1 MFNGLIREIAQVAS
15 FSGDLLRLRAR
26 YRPALGDSVAV
37 NGACLSVTRLF
48 ADGFAVQLSSET
60 ARVIVAQ
67 NLRGSVHIEPAM
79 RIGDRIDGHLIQGH
93 VDAVGEIYKISK
105 LASGVDF
112 FIRAPLHIAPLLAPK
127 GSVAIDGVSLTINE
141 VLAGGGTRGRNFN
154 GQGFDGGNFIR
165 KELRDAN
172 FNGSGLNFNGAS
184 LRGPNSSS
192 SNSVRDLNSLGTNL
206 KSGVQSCA
214 IRLTI
219 IPLTLKDT
227 LFGSYKIGRRV
238 NIETDLL
245 ARYVAAQLRF
255 AGGRPASRGTVA
267 ASDESTASGKEGLSW
282 DAVDKI
288 LSLY

>member
-48 ADGFAVQLSSET
+48 AEGFAVQLSSET
-60 ARVIVAQ
+60 ARVIAAQ
-67 NLRGSVHIEPAM
+67 NLHGSVHIEPAM

-112 FIRAPLHIAPLLAPK
+112 FIRTPMHIAPLLAPK

-141 VLAGGGTRGRNFN
+141 VLAGGDMHGRNFN
-154 GQGFDGGNFIR
+154 SQGLDGGNFTH
-165 KELRDAN
+165 KELRGA
-172 FNGSGLNFNGAS
+172 NFNGAS
-184 LRGPNSSS
+184 LRGQNFSG
-192 SNSVRDLNSLGTNL
+192 SNSVRNLNFLGANL
-206 KSGVQSCA
+206 KSEAQSCA

-255 AGGRPASRGTVA
+255 AGGQPVRGT
-267 ASDESTASGKEGLSW
+267 DTARDDSAEGEKDGLSW

>member
-60 ARVIVAQ
+60 ARVIAAQ
-67 NLRGSVHIEPAM
+67 NLRGPVHIEPAM
-79 RIGDRIDGHLIQGH
+79 RLSERIDGHLIQGH

-141 VLAGGGTRGRNFN
+141 VLEGS
-154 GQGFDGGNFIR
+154 GNFTR
-165 KELRDAN
+165 KDRKGPLGAN
-172 FNGSGLNFNGAS
+172 FSDAS
-184 LRGPNSSS
+184 LHGQNFSG
-192 SNSVRDLNSLGTNL
+192 SNSVCDPSSLGANL
-206 KSGVQSCA
+206 KSEAQSCA

-245 ARYVAAQLRF
+245 ARYVAAQLGF
-255 AGGRPASRGTVA
+255 ADVQLVGRGTVA
-267 ASDESTASGKEGLSW
+267 AHNASAEGEQDGLSW

>member
-15 FSGDLLRLRAR
+15 FSGDSLRLRAR

-60 ARVIVAQ
+60 ARVIAAQ

-141 VLAGGGTRGRNFN
+141 VLEG
-154 GQGFDGGNFIR
+154 GGNFIH
-165 KELRDAN
+165 KDPFGAN
-172 FNGSGLNFNGAS
+172 FSYSS
-184 LRGPNSSS
+184 LRGQNFSG
-192 SNSVRDLNSLGTNL
+192 SNSVHNPSSLGANL
-206 KSGVQSCA
+206 KSGAQSCA
-214 IRLTI
+214 IRITI

-245 ARYVAAQLRF
+245 ARYVAAQLGF
-255 AGGRPASRGTVA
+255 ASTQLVGRGIVA
-267 ASDESTASGKEGLSW
+267 ARDESAEGEKEGLSW

>member
-60 ARVIVAQ
+60 ARIIAAQ

-79 RIGDRIDGHLIQGH
+79 RLGERIDGHLIQGH

-112 FIRAPLHIAPLLAPK
+112 FIRAPLHIAPLLALK

-141 VLAGGGTRGRNFN
+141 VLGG
-154 GQGFDGGNFIR
+154 GGNFIHKDR
-165 KELRDAN
+165 KGSHGAN
-172 FNGSGLNFNGAS
+172 FSGAS
-184 LRGPNSSS
+184 LHGANSSD
-192 SNSVRDLNSLGTNL
+192 SNSVCDPNSLDANL
-206 KSGVQSCA
+206 KSEAQSCA

-245 ARYVAAQLRF
+245 ARYVAAQLGF
-255 AGGRPASRGTVA
+255 AGGQLVRGTVA
-267 ASDESTASGKEGLSW
+267 VRDASAEGEKEGLSW

>member
-15 FSGDLLRLRAR
+15 FSGDSLRLRAR

-37 NGACLSVTRLF
+37 NGVCLSVTWLF

-60 ARVIVAQ
+60 ARIIAVQ

-79 RIGDRIDGHLIQGH
+79 RLGERIDGHLIQGH

-141 VLAGGGTRGRNFN
+141 VLGG
-154 GQGFDGGNFIR
+154 GGNFIH
-165 KELRDAN
+165 KDPFGAN
-172 FNGSGLNFNGAS
+172 FSG
-184 LRGPNSSS
+184 
-192 SNSVRDLNSLGTNL
+192 SNSVCDLNPLGANL
-206 KSGVQSCA
+206 KSEAQSCA

-245 ARYVAAQLRF
+245 ARYIAAQLGF
-255 AGGRPASRGTVA
+255 AGGQLVSRSTVA
-267 ASDESTASGKEGLSW
+267 ARDASAWGEQDGLSW

>member
-15 FSGDLLRLRAR
+15 FSGDSLRLRAR

-60 ARVIVAQ
+60 ARVIAAQ
-67 NLRGSVHIEPAM
+67 NLRGPVHIEPAM
-79 RIGDRIDGHLIQGH
+79 RLGERIDGHLIQGH

-112 FIRAPLHIAPLLAPK
+112 FIRAPFYIAPLLAPK

-141 VLAGGGTRGRNFN
+141 VLEGGGTRGRNS
-154 GQGFDGGNFIR
+154 
-165 KELRDAN
+165 
-172 FNGSGLNFNGAS
+172 SG
-184 LRGPNSSS
+184 
-192 SNSVRDLNSLGTNL
+192 SNSVRDLNPLGVNL
-206 KSGVQSCA
+206 KSEAQSCA

-245 ARYVAAQLRF
+245 ARYVAAQLGF
-255 AGGRPASRGTVA
+255 AGGQLVGRGTVA
-267 ASDESTASGKEGLSW
+267 ARDTSAEGEKEGLSW

>member
-15 FSGDLLRLRAR
+15 FSGDSLRLRAR

-60 ARVIVAQ
+60 ASVIAVQ

-79 RIGDRIDGHLIQGH
+79 RLGERIDGHLIQGH

-141 VLAGGGTRGRNFN
+141 VLAGGGTHGRNFN
-154 GQGFDGGNFIR
+154 GQGLDGGNFTHKDR
-165 KELRDAN
+165 EGSHGAN
-172 FNGSGLNFNGAS
+172 FIGSS
-184 LRGPNSSS
+184 LRGQNSSS
-192 SNSVRDLNSLGTNL
+192 SNSIREPNSLGVNL
-206 KSGVQSCA
+206 KSEAQSCA

-227 LFGSYKIGRRV
+227 LFGTYKIGRRV

-245 ARYVAAQLRF
+245 ARYVAAQLGF
-255 AGGRPASRGTVA
+255 AGGQLVGRGTVA
-267 ASDESTASGKEGLSW
+267 ARDVSAEGEKDELSW

>member
-60 ARVIVAQ
+60 ARVIAAQ

-79 RIGDRIDGHLIQGH
+79 RLGERIDGHLIQGH
-93 VDAVGEIYKISK
+93 VDVVGEIYKISK

-112 FIRAPLHIAPLLAPK
+112 FICAPLHIAPLLAPK
-127 GSVAIDGVSLTINE
+127 GSIAIDGVSLTINE
-141 VLAGGGTRGRNFN
+141 VLEG
-154 GQGFDGGNFIR
+154 GGNFIHKDR
-165 KELRDAN
+165 K
-172 FNGSGLNFNGAS
+172 GSHGA
-184 LRGPNSSS
+184 
-192 SNSVRDLNSLGTNL
+192 NL
-206 KSGVQSCA
+206 KSEAQSCA

-245 ARYVAAQLRF
+245 ARYVAAQLGF
-255 AGGRPASRGTVA
+255 AGGQLVGRGTVA
-267 ASDESTASGKEGLSW
+267 ARDESAEGEKEGLSW

>member
-48 ADGFAVQLSSET
+48 ADGFTVQLSSET
-60 ARVIVAQ
+60 ARVIAAQ

-141 VLAGGGTRGRNFN
+141 VLEGGGTHGRNFN
-154 GQGFDGGNFIR
+154 GQGLDGGNFTH
-165 KELRDAN
+165 KELRGA
-172 FNGSGLNFNGAS
+172 NFNGAS
-184 LRGPNSSS
+184 SRGLNSNG
-192 SNSVRDLNSLGTNL
+192 SNSVRDPNSLDANL
-206 KSGVQSCA
+206 KSGAQSCA

-255 AGGRPASRGTVA
+255 AGGQPVRGTDTERDDSA
-267 ASDESTASGKEGLSW
+267 EGEKEGLSW

>member
-48 ADGFAVQLSSET
+48 ADGFTVQLSSET
-60 ARVIVAQ
+60 ARVIAAQ

-141 VLAGGGTRGRNFN
+141 VLEGSGMHVRNFN
-154 GQGFDGGNFIR
+154 SQGLDGGNFIR

-172 FNGSGLNFNGAS
+172 FNGAS
-184 LRGPNSSS
+184 LRGPNSSG
-192 SNSVRDLNSLGTNL
+192 SNSVRDPNSLGVNL
-206 KSGVQSCA
+206 KSEAQSCA

-227 LFGSYKIGRRV
+227 LFGTYKIGRRV

-245 ARYVAAQLRF
+245 ARYVAAQLGF
-255 AGGRPASRGTVA
+255 AGGQLVGRGTVA
-267 ASDESTASGKEGLSW
+267 ARDVSAEGEKDELSW

>member
-15 FSGDLLRLRAR
+15 FSGDSLRLRAR

-60 ARVIVAQ
+60 ARIIAVQ
-67 NLRGSVHIEPAM
+67 NLRGTVHIEPAM
-79 RIGDRIDGHLIQGH
+79 RLGERIDGHLIQGH

-105 LASGVDF
+105 LPSGVDF

-141 VLAGGGTRGRNFN
+141 VLAGGGNFTHKKP
-154 GQGFDGGNFIR
+154 QG
-165 KELRDAN
+165 A
-172 FNGSGLNFNGAS
+172 NFNGAS
-184 LRGPNSSS
+184 LRGPNSSG
-192 SNSVRDLNSLGTNL
+192 SNSVRDPSSLDANL
-206 KSGVQSCA
+206 KSEAQSCA

-227 LFGSYKIGRRV
+227 LFGSYKIGRHV

-255 AGGRPASRGTVA
+255 ASGQPVRGMDTA
-267 ASDESTASGKEGLSW
+267 RDESTASGKDGLSW

>member
-26 YRPALGDSVAV
+26 YHPALGDSVAV

-60 ARVIVAQ
+60 ARVIAAQ
-67 NLRGSVHIEPAM
+67 NLHGSVHIEPAM
-79 RIGDRIDGHLIQGH
+79 RLGERIDGHLIQGH

-141 VLAGGGTRGRNFN
+141 VLEGGDMHGRNFN
-154 GQGFDGGNFIR
+154 SQGLDGGNFTH
-165 KELRDAN
+165 KELRGA
-172 FNGSGLNFNGAS
+172 NFNGAS
-184 LRGPNSSS
+184 LRGLNYSG
-192 SNSVRDLNSLGTNL
+192 SNSVRDPNSSDANL
-206 KSGVQSCA
+206 KSGAQSCA

-255 AGGRPASRGTVA
+255 AGRQPVCGMDTARDDSA
-267 ASDESTASGKEGLSW
+267 ASGKDGLSW

>member
-15 FSGDLLRLRAR
+15 FSGDSLRLRAR

-60 ARVIVAQ
+60 ARVIAAQ
-67 NLRGSVHIEPAM
+67 NLHGPVHIEPAM

-141 VLAGGGTRGRNFN
+141 VLAGG
-154 GQGFDGGNFIR
+154 NFIH
-165 KELRDAN
+165 KELRGAN
-172 FNGSGLNFNGAS
+172 FSGAS
-184 LRGPNSSS
+184 LRGQNSSS
-192 SNSVRDLNSLGTNL
+192 SNSVHDPNSSDANL
-206 KSGVQSCA
+206 KSGAQCCA

-227 LFGSYKIGRRV
+227 LFGTYKIGRRV

-245 ARYVAAQLRF
+245 ARYVAAQLGF
-255 AGGRPASRGTVA
+255 ASTQLVGRGTVA
-267 ASDESTASGKEGLSW
+267 AHDANAWGEQDELSW

>member
-60 ARVIVAQ
+60 ARVIAAQ
-67 NLRGSVHIEPAM
+67 NLRGSVHIETAM
-79 RIGDRIDGHLIQGH
+79 RLGERIDGHLIQGH
-93 VDAVGEIYKISK
+93 VDVVGEIYKISK

-112 FIRAPLHIAPLLAPK
+112 FICAPLHIAPLLAPK

-141 VLAGGGTRGRNFN
+141 VLEGGGTHGRNFN
-154 GQGFDGGNFIR
+154 GQGLDGGNFTH
-165 KELRDAN
+165 KERRGA
-172 FNGSGLNFNGAS
+172 NFNGAS
-184 LRGPNSSS
+184 LRGQNFSG
-192 SNSVRDLNSLGTNL
+192 SNSVRDPNSLDANL
-206 KSGVQSCA
+206 KSGAQSCA

-255 AGGRPASRGTVA
+255 AGRQPVCGTDTA
-267 ASDESTASGKEGLSW
+267 RDESAEGEKEGLSW

>member
-15 FSGDLLRLRAR
+15 FSGDLLRLCAK

-48 ADGFAVQLSSET
+48 ADGFAIQLSSET
-60 ARVIVAQ
+60 ARVIAVQ

-105 LASGVDF
+105 LPSGIDF

-141 VLAGGGTRGRNFN
+141 VLE
-154 GQGFDGGNFIR
+154 GGNFTH
-165 KELRDAN
+165 KEPRGAN
-172 FNGSGLNFNGAS
+172 FSGAS
-184 LRGPNSSS
+184 LRGQNFSS
-192 SNSVRDLNSLGTNL
+192 SNSIREPNSLGANL
-206 KSGVQSCA
+206 KSEAQSCA

-227 LFGSYKIGRRV
+227 LFGTYKIGRRV

-255 AGGRPASRGTVA
+255 AGGQPVCGMDTARDDSA
-267 ASDESTASGKEGLSW
+267 ASGKDGLSW

>member
-60 ARVIVAQ
+60 ARVIAAQ

-79 RIGDRIDGHLIQGH
+79 RLGERIDGHLIQGH

-105 LASGVDF
+105 LPSGVDF
-112 FIRAPLHIAPLLAPK
+112 FIRAPLCIAPLLAPK

-141 VLAGGGTRGRNFN
+141 VLEGGGNFTHKDRKGPLGANSSGAGTRGRN
-154 GQGFDGGNFIR
+154 
-165 KELRDAN
+165 
-172 FNGSGLNFNGAS
+172 
-184 LRGPNSSS
+184 SSS
-192 SNSVRDLNSLGTNL
+192 PNSVRDPNSLGANL
-206 KSGVQSCA
+206 KSEAQSCV

-227 LFGSYKIGRRV
+227 LFGSYKIGHRV

-245 ARYVAAQLRF
+245 ARYVAAQLGF
-255 AGGRPASRGTVA
+255 AGGQLVGRGTVA
-267 ASDESTASGKEGLSW
+267 ARDESAEGEKEGLSW

>member
-15 FSGDLLRLRAR
+15 YSQNTLRLKAA
-26 YRPALGDSVAV
+26 YRPNLGDSVAV

-60 ARVIVAQ
+60 ARVIAAQ

-79 RIGDRIDGHLIQGH
+79 RLGERIDGHLIQGH

-141 VLAGGGTRGRNFN
+141 VLAGGG
-154 GQGFDGGNFIR
+154 NFIH
-165 KELRDAN
+165 KDPFGAN
-172 FNGSGLNFNGAS
+172 FSGAS
-184 LRGPNSSS
+184 LLGQNFSG
-192 SNSVRDLNSLGTNL
+192 SNSVRDPSSLGVNL
-206 KSGVQSCA
+206 KSEAQSCA

-255 AGGRPASRGTVA
+255 VGGQPVCGMDTAR
-267 ASDESTASGKEGLSW
+267 DESAEGEKEGLSW

>member
-15 FSGDLLRLRAR
+15 FSGDSLRLRAR

-60 ARVIVAQ
+60 ARVIAVQ
-67 NLRGSVHIEPAM
+67 NLRGPVHIEPAM
-79 RIGDRIDGHLIQGH
+79 RLGERIDGHLIQGH

-105 LASGVDF
+105 LPSGVDF

-141 VLAGGGTRGRNFN
+141 VLAGGG
-154 GQGFDGGNFIR
+154 NFIHKDR
-165 KELRDAN
+165 KGSRGAN
-172 FNGSGLNFNGAS
+172 FSGAS
-184 LRGPNSSS
+184 SLGQNFSG
-192 SNSVRDLNSLGTNL
+192 SNSVRDLNSLGANL
-206 KSGVQSCA
+206 KSEAQSCA

-227 LFGSYKIGRRV
+227 LFGIYKIGRRV

-245 ARYVAAQLRF
+245 ARYVAAQLGF
-255 AGGRPASRGTVA
+255 AGGQLVGRGTVA
-267 ASDESTASGKEGLSW
+267 AHDASAEGEQDGLSW

>member
-37 NGACLSVTRLF
+37 NGACLSVMQLF
-48 ADGFAVQLSSET
+48 ADGFSVQLSSET
-60 ARVIVAQ
+60 ARIIAAQ
-67 NLRGSVHIEPAM
+67 NLRGPVHIEPAM

-141 VLAGGGTRGRNFN
+141 VLAGGNFTHK
-154 GQGFDGGNFIR
+154 DR
-165 KELRDAN
+165 KETFGAN
-172 FNGSGLNFNGAS
+172 FSGSS
-184 LRGPNSSS
+184 LRGLNSSGA
-192 SNSVRDLNSLGTNL
+192 NSVRDPNSSDENL
-206 KSGVQSCA
+206 KSGAQSCA

-255 AGGRPASRGTVA
+255 VGGQPVCGMDTAR
-267 ASDESTASGKEGLSW
+267 DESAEGEKEGLSW

>member
-1 MFNGLIREIAQVAS
+1 MFNGLIREIAQVAN

-60 ARVIVAQ
+60 ARVIVVQ

-79 RIGDRIDGHLIQGH
+79 RLGERIDGHLIQGH

-112 FIRAPLHIAPLLAPK
+112 FIHAPLCIAPLLAPK

-141 VLAGGGTRGRNFN
+141 VLEGGGTHGRNFN
-154 GQGFDGGNFIR
+154 GQGLDGENFTR
-165 KELRDAN
+165 KELRGAN
-172 FNGSGLNFNGAS
+172 FSGAS
-184 LRGPNSSS
+184 LRGLNFSG
-192 SNSVRDLNSLGTNL
+192 SNSVRDPNSLDANL
-206 KSGVQSCA
+206 KSGAQSCA

-255 AGGRPASRGTVA
+255 AGGQPVRGT
-267 ASDESTASGKEGLSW
+267 DTARDDSAEGEKDRLSW

>member
-15 FSGDLLRLRAR
+15 FSGDSLRLRAR
-26 YRPALGDSVAV
+26 YRPAPGDSVAV

-60 ARVIVAQ
+60 ARVIAAQ
-67 NLRGSVHIEPAM
+67 NLRGPVHIEPAM
-79 RIGDRIDGHLIQGH
+79 RLGERIDGHLIQGH

-141 VLAGGGTRGRNFN
+141 VLAGGGNSIHKDPFGANFSGAGTRGRN
-154 GQGFDGGNFIR
+154 
-165 KELRDAN
+165 
-172 FNGSGLNFNGAS
+172 SS
-184 LRGPNSSS
+184 SPNS
-192 SNSVRDLNSLGTNL
+192 VHDPNSLGANL
-206 KSGVQSCA
+206 KSEAQSCA

-227 LFGSYKIGRRV
+227 LFGTYKIGRRV

-245 ARYVAAQLRF
+245 ARYVAAQLGF
-255 AGGRPASRGTVA
+255 AGGQLVGRGTVA
-267 ASDESTASGKEGLSW
+267 ARDESTANGKEGLSW

>member
-15 FSGDLLRLRAR
+15 FSGDSLRLRAR
-26 YRPALGDSVAV
+26 YRPAPGDSVAV

-60 ARVIVAQ
+60 ARVIAAQ
-67 NLRGSVHIEPAM
+67 NLRGPVHIEPAM
-79 RIGDRIDGHLIQGH
+79 RLGERIDGHLIQGH

-141 VLAGGGTRGRNFN
+141 VLEGSGMHGRNFN
-154 GQGFDGGNFIR
+154 SQGLDGGNFIR

-172 FNGSGLNFNGAS
+172 SSGSSLHGQNFS
-184 LRGPNSSS
+184 D
-192 SNSVRDLNSLGTNL
+192 SNSVRDLNPLGVNL
-206 KSGVQSCA
+206 KSEAQSCA

-245 ARYVAAQLRF
+245 ARYVAAQLGF
-255 AGGRPASRGTVA
+255 AGGQLVGRGTVA
-267 ASDESTASGKEGLSW
+267 ARDTSAEGEQDGLSW

>member
-15 FSGDLLRLRAR
+15 FSGDSLRLRAR

-60 ARVIVAQ
+60 ARVIAVQ
-67 NLRGSVHIEPAM
+67 NLRGPVHIEPAM

-141 VLAGGGTRGRNFN
+141 VLGGGGTHGRNFN
-154 GQGFDGGNFIR
+154 SQGLDGGNFIR

-172 FNGSGLNFNGAS
+172 FNGVGLNFNGAS
-184 LRGPNSSS
+184 LRGLNSSG
-192 SNSVRDLNSLGTNL
+192 SNSVRDPNSLDANL
-206 KSGVQSCA
+206 TSEAQSCA

-245 ARYVAAQLRF
+245 ARYVAAQLGF
-255 AGGRPASRGTVA
+255 AGGQPVRGTN
-267 ASDESTASGKEGLSW
+267 TARDTSAEGEKEGLSW

>member
-15 FSGDLLRLRAR
+15 FNGDSLRLRAR

-60 ARVIVAQ
+60 ARIIAVQ

-79 RIGDRIDGHLIQGH
+79 RLGERIDGHLIQGH
-93 VDAVGEIYKISK
+93 IDAVGEIYKISK
-105 LASGVDF
+105 LVSGVDF
-112 FIRAPLHIAPLLAPK
+112 FIRAPLYIAPLLAPK

-141 VLAGGGTRGRNFN
+141 VLE
-154 GQGFDGGNFIR
+154 GGNFTHKDR
-165 KELRDAN
+165 KGSHGSNFSDAGSRRQN
-172 FNGSGLNFNGAS
+172 F
-184 LRGPNSSS
+184 S
-192 SNSVRDLNSLGTNL
+192 SNSVHDPNSLGANL
-206 KSGVQSCA
+206 KSEAQCCA

-227 LFGSYKIGRRV
+227 LFGTYKIGRCV

-245 ARYVAAQLRF
+245 ARYVAAQLGF
-255 AGGRPASRGTVA
+255 ASTQLVGRGTIA
-267 ASDESTASGKEGLSW
+267 ARDTSADGEQDGLSW

>member
-15 FSGDLLRLRAR
+15 FSGDSLRLRAR

-60 ARVIVAQ
+60 ARVIAVQ
-67 NLRGSVHIEPAM
+67 NLRSPVHIEPAM
-79 RIGDRIDGHLIQGH
+79 RLGERIDGHLIQGH

-105 LASGVDF
+105 LPSGVDF
-112 FIRAPLHIAPLLAPK
+112 FIRAPLYIAPLLAPK
-127 GSVAIDGVSLTINE
+127 GSVAIDGVSLTISE
-141 VLAGGGTRGRNFN
+141 VLEG
-154 GQGFDGGNFIR
+154 GGNFTHKYR
-165 KELRDAN
+165 KGSHGAN
-172 FNGSGLNFNGAS
+172 FSD
-184 LRGPNSSS
+184 
-192 SNSVRDLNSLGTNL
+192 SNSVCDPSSLGVNL
-206 KSGVQSCA
+206 KSEAQSCA

-245 ARYVAAQLRF
+245 ARYVAAQLGF
-255 AGGRPASRGTVA
+255 AGGRLVGRGTVA
-267 ASDESTASGKEGLSW
+267 ARDASAESEQDGLSW

>member
-15 FSGDLLRLRAR
+15 FSGDLLRLCAK

-60 ARVIVAQ
+60 ARIIAVQ
-67 NLRGSVHIEPAM
+67 NLHGPVHIEPAM
-79 RIGDRIDGHLIQGH
+79 RLGERIDGHLIQGH

-105 LASGVDF
+105 LPSGVDF

-141 VLAGGGTRGRNFN
+141 VLE
-154 GQGFDGGNFIR
+154 GGNFTH
-165 KELRDAN
+165 KEPRGAN
-172 FNGSGLNFNGAS
+172 FSGAS
-184 LRGPNSSS
+184 LRGQNFSS
-192 SNSVRDLNSLGTNL
+192 SNSIREPNSLGANL
-206 KSGVQSCA
+206 KSEAQSCA

-227 LFGSYKIGRRV
+227 LFGTYKIGRRV

-255 AGGRPASRGTVA
+255 AGGQPVCGMDTARDDSA
-267 ASDESTASGKEGLSW
+267 ASGKDGLSW

>member
-60 ARVIVAQ
+60 ARVIAVQ
-67 NLRGSVHIEPAM
+67 NLRGPVHIEPAM
-79 RIGDRIDGHLIQGH
+79 RLGERIDGHLIQGH

-105 LASGVDF
+105 LPSGVDF

-141 VLAGGGTRGRNFN
+141 VLAGGNFAHK
-154 GQGFDGGNFIR
+154 DR
-165 KELRDAN
+165 KGSHGAN
-172 FNGSGLNFNGAS
+172 FSGAS
-184 LRGPNSSS
+184 LHGQNFS
-192 SNSVRDLNSLGTNL
+192 SNSVRDPNSLDANL
-206 KSGVQSCA
+206 KSEAQSCA

-227 LFGSYKIGRRV
+227 LFGTYKIGRRV

-245 ARYVAAQLRF
+245 ARYVAAQLGF
-255 AGGRPASRGTVA
+255 AGGQLVGRGTVA
-267 ASDESTASGKEGLSW
+267 ARDASADGEQDGLSW

>member
-15 FSGDLLRLRAR
+15 FSGDLLRLRAK

-60 ARVIVAQ
+60 ARVIAAQ

-79 RIGDRIDGHLIQGH
+79 RLGERIDGHLIQGH

-105 LASGVDF
+105 LVSGVDF

-141 VLAGGGTRGRNFN
+141 VLESGGSHGRNFN
-154 GQGFDGGNFIR
+154 GQGLDGGNFTR
-165 KELRDAN
+165 KEPRGAN
-172 FNGSGLNFNGAS
+172 FNCSGLNFNGVS
-184 LRGPNSSS
+184 LRGQNFSS
-192 SNSVRDLNSLGTNL
+192 SNSVRDPNFLGANL
-206 KSGVQSCA
+206 KSGAQSCA

-227 LFGSYKIGRRV
+227 LFGSYKIGRLV

-245 ARYVAAQLRF
+245 TRYVAAQIRF
-255 AGGRPASRGTVA
+255 AGGQPVCGMDTARDDSA
-267 ASDESTASGKEGLSW
+267 ASGKDGLSW

>member
-60 ARVIVAQ
+60 ARVIAVQ

-79 RIGDRIDGHLIQGH
+79 RLGDRIDGHLIQGH

-141 VLAGGGTRGRNFN
+141 VLE
-154 GQGFDGGNFIR
+154 GGNFTHKDR
-165 KELRDAN
+165 KGPLGAN
-172 FNGSGLNFNGAS
+172 FSDSS
-184 LRGPNSSS
+184 LRGQNFS
-192 SNSVRDLNSLGTNL
+192 SNSVHDPNSLGANL
-206 KSGVQSCA
+206 KSEAQSCA

-255 AGGRPASRGTVA
+255 AGGGLVGRGTVA
-267 ASDESTASGKEGLSW
+267 AHNASAEGEQDGLSW

>member
-15 FSGDLLRLRAR
+15 FSGDSLRLRAR

-60 ARVIVAQ
+60 ASVIAAQ

-79 RIGDRIDGHLIQGH
+79 RLGERIDGHLIQGH

-141 VLAGGGTRGRNFN
+141 VLESGGSHGRNFN
-154 GQGFDGGNFIR
+154 GQGLDGENFTH
-165 KELRDAN
+165 KEPR
-172 FNGSGLNFNGAS
+172 GVNFNGAN
-184 LRGPNSSS
+184 LRGLNSSG
-192 SNSVRDLNSLGTNL
+192 SNSVRDPNSLGANL
-206 KSGVQSCA
+206 KSEAQSCDV
-214 IRLTI
+214 RLTI

-227 LFGSYKIGRRV
+227 LFGTYKIGRRV

-255 AGGRPASRGTVA
+255 AGGQPACGTDTA
-267 ASDESTASGKEGLSW
+267 RDESTASGKDGLSW

>member
-15 FSGDLLRLRAR
+15 FSGDSLRLRAR

-60 ARVIVAQ
+60 ARVIAVQ
-67 NLRGSVHIEPAM
+67 NLRGPVHIEPAM
-79 RIGDRIDGHLIQGH
+79 RLGERIDGHLIQGH

-141 VLAGGGTRGRNFN
+141 VLEGG
-154 GQGFDGGNFIR
+154 
-165 KELRDAN
+165 AN
-172 FNGSGLNFNGAS
+172 F
-184 LRGPNSSS
+184 SS
-192 SNSVRDLNSLGTNL
+192 SNSVRDPNSLGVNL
-206 KSGVQSCA
+206 KSEAQSCA

-255 AGGRPASRGTVA
+255 AGGQLVGRGTVA
-267 ASDESTASGKEGLSW
+267 ARDTSADGEQDGLSW

>member
-60 ARVIVAQ
+60 ASVIAVQ

-141 VLAGGGTRGRNFN
+141 VLECGGTHGRNFN
-154 GQGFDGGNFIR
+154 SQGLDGENFTH

-172 FNGSGLNFNGAS
+172 FNGAGSHGLN
-184 LRGPNSSS
+184 SSG
-192 SNSVRDLNSLGTNL
+192 SNSVRDPNSSDANL
-206 KSGVQSCA
+206 KSGAQSCA

-255 AGGRPASRGTVA
+255 VGGQPARGMDTA
-267 ASDESTASGKEGLSW
+267 RDESAESEKEGLSW

>member
-15 FSGDLLRLRAR
+15 FSGDLLQLRAR

-60 ARVIVAQ
+60 ARVIAAQ
-67 NLRGSVHIEPAM
+67 NLRGPVHIEPAM
-79 RIGDRIDGHLIQGH
+79 RLGERIDGHLIQGH

-112 FIRAPLHIAPLLAPK
+112 FIRAPLHIEPLLAPK

-141 VLAGGGTRGRNFN
+141 VLEGRNFTHKDRK
-154 GQGFDGGNFIR
+154 GPLGSNF
-165 KELRDAN
+165 
-172 FNGSGLNFNGAS
+172 SGAS
-184 LRGPNSSS
+184 LHGQNFSG
-192 SNSVRDLNSLGTNL
+192 SNSVCDLNPLGVNL
-206 KSGVQSCA
+206 KSEAQSCA

-227 LFGSYKIGRRV
+227 LFGTYKIGRRV

-245 ARYVAAQLRF
+245 ARYVAAQLGF
-255 AGGRPASRGTVA
+255 AGGRLVGRGTVA
-267 ASDESTASGKEGLSW
+267 ARNDSADGEEEGLSW

>member
-15 FSGDLLRLRAR
+15 FSRDSLRLRAR

-60 ARVIVAQ
+60 ARVIAVQ
-67 NLRGSVHIEPAM
+67 NLHGPVHIEPAM

-141 VLAGGGTRGRNFN
+141 VLEGGGTHGRNFN
-154 GQGFDGGNFIR
+154 SQGLDGGNFTH
-165 KELRDAN
+165 KEPHGAN
-172 FNGSGLNFNGAS
+172 FSGANLRGLNFSG
-184 LRGPNSSS
+184 
-192 SNSVRDLNSLGTNL
+192 SNSVRDPNSLGLNL
-206 KSGVQSCA
+206 KSEAQSCV

-255 AGGRPASRGTVA
+255 AGGQIGGRGTVA
-267 ASDESTASGKEGLSW
+267 ASDNSAEGEKEGLSW

>member
-15 FSGDLLRLRAR
+15 FSGDSLRLRAR

-60 ARVIVAQ
+60 ARVIAAQ
-67 NLRGSVHIEPAM
+67 NLRGPVHIEPAM
-79 RIGDRIDGHLIQGH
+79 RLGERIDGHLIQGH
-93 VDAVGEIYKISK
+93 IDAVGEIYKISK

-141 VLAGGGTRGRNFN
+141 VLE
-154 GQGFDGGNFIR
+154 GGNFTHKDR
-165 KELRDAN
+165 KSSHGAN
-172 FNGSGLNFNGAS
+172 F
-184 LRGPNSSS
+184 S
-192 SNSVRDLNSLGTNL
+192 SNYVHDLNSLGANL
-206 KSGVQSCA
+206 KSGAQSCA

-227 LFGSYKIGRRV
+227 LFGTYKIGRRV

-245 ARYVAAQLRF
+245 ARYVAAQLGF
-255 AGGRPASRGTVA
+255 SGGQPVCGTDTARDASADGEQ
-267 ASDESTASGKEGLSW
+267 DGLSW

>member
-15 FSGDLLRLRAR
+15 FSGDSLRLRAR

-48 ADGFAVQLSSET
+48 ADGFSVQLSSET
-60 ARVIVAQ
+60 ARVIAAQ
-67 NLRGSVHIEPAM
+67 NLRGPVHIEPAM
-79 RIGDRIDGHLIQGH
+79 RLGERIDGHLIQGH

-105 LASGVDF
+105 LVSGVDF

-141 VLAGGGTRGRNFN
+141 VLGGGGSHGRNFN
-154 GQGFDGGNFIR
+154 DQGLDGGNFTH
-165 KELRDAN
+165 KELHGA
-172 FNGSGLNFNGAS
+172 NFNGAS
-184 LRGPNSSS
+184 LRGPNSSG
-192 SNSVRDLNSLGTNL
+192 SNSVRDPNFLGANL
-206 KSGVQSCA
+206 KSGAQSCA

-245 ARYVAAQLRF
+245 ARYVAAQLGF
-255 AGGRPASRGTVA
+255 ACGQPVGCGTVA
-267 ASDESTASGKEGLSW
+267 ARDESAKGEKEGLSW

>member
-15 FSGDLLRLRAR
+15 FNGDLLRLRAR

-60 ARVIVAQ
+60 ARVIAVQ
-67 NLRGSVHIEPAM
+67 NLRGPVHIEPAM
-79 RIGDRIDGHLIQGH
+79 RLGERIDGHLIQGH

-141 VLAGGGTRGRNFN
+141 VLEGGSTHGRNFN
-154 GQGFDGGNFIR
+154 SRGLEGGNFTR
-165 KELRDAN
+165 KEPRGAN
-172 FNGSGLNFNGAS
+172 FSGAS
-184 LRGPNSSS
+184 LCGQNFSS
-192 SNSVRDLNSLGTNL
+192 SNFIREPSSLGVNL
-206 KSGVQSCA
+206 KSEAQSCA

-245 ARYVAAQLRF
+245 ARYVAAQLGF
-255 AGGRPASRGTVA
+255 AGGQLVGRSTVA
-267 ASDESTASGKEGLSW
+267 VRDTSADGEQDGLSW

>member
-15 FSGDLLRLRAR
+15 FSRDSLRLRAR

-60 ARVIVAQ
+60 ARVIAAQ
-67 NLRGSVHIEPAM
+67 NLHGSVHIEPAM

-105 LASGVDF
+105 LPSGVDF

-141 VLAGGGTRGRNFN
+141 VLEGSGTHGRNFN
-154 GQGFDGGNFIR
+154 GQGLDDGNFTR
-165 KELRDAN
+165 KEPR
-172 FNGSGLNFNGAS
+172 GVNFNGAN
-184 LRGPNSSS
+184 LRGLNFSG
-192 SNSVRDLNSLGTNL
+192 SNSVRNLNFLGANL
-206 KSGVQSCA
+206 KSEAQSCA

-255 AGGRPASRGTVA
+255 AGGQPVCGM
-267 ASDESTASGKEGLSW
+267 DTARDDSAEGEKEGLSW

>member
-60 ARVIVAQ
+60 ARVIAAQ

-79 RIGDRIDGHLIQGH
+79 RLGERIDGHLIQGH

-105 LASGVDF
+105 LVSGVDF

-141 VLAGGGTRGRNFN
+141 VLESGGTRRQNF
-154 GQGFDGGNFIR
+154 
-165 KELRDAN
+165 
-172 FNGSGLNFNGAS
+172 
-184 LRGPNSSS
+184 S
-192 SNSVRDLNSLGTNL
+192 SNSVRDPNSLDVNL
-206 KSGVQSCA
+206 KSGAQSCA

-219 IPLTLKDT
+219 IPLTLKNT

-245 ARYVAAQLRF
+245 ARYVAAQLGF
-255 AGGRPASRGTVA
+255 ASTQLVGLGTVA
-267 ASDESTASGKEGLSW
+267 ARNVSADGEQDGLSW